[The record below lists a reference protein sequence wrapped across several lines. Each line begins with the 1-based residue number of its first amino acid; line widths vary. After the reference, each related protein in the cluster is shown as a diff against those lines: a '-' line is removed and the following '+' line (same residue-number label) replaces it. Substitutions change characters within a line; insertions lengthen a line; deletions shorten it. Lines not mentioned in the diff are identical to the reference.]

1 LFKLRDRGA
10 ARKHFKKVAARSRP
24 AISAYIAMSKG
35 LTDRLDVTCLQ
46 MGFAP
51 TIYWARIVSEFG
63 LLRVNG
69 RTVYN
74 PAYRLKP
81 ADVIY
86 PN

>member
-1 LFKLRDRGA
+1 M
-10 ARKHFKKVAARSRP
+10 SR
-24 AISAYIAMSKG
+24 G
-35 LTDRLDVTCLQ
+35 LTDRLDLTCLQ

-51 TIYWARIVSEFG
+51 SIYWARIVAEFG

-69 RTVYN
+69 KTVYD
-74 PAYRLKP
+74 PTYRLGA